1 LVYVFRPE
9 DCAGNLRLLTAIQR
23 PALRS
28 RITADGLVYGSGK
41 DVPGARH
48 LLARAG
54 AETPI
59 QPLTR
64 RQSAA
69 LELLGHRAMPF
80 WLLFD
85 PEGRLVLSLPTPS
98 TPEDHFRMIELLTK
112 ITGARR
118 ET

>member
-1 LVYVFRPE
+1 M
-9 DCAGNLRLLTAIQR
+9 
-23 PALRS
+23 
-28 RITADGLVYGSGK
+28 VYGSEK
-41 DVPGARH
+41 DLPSARR

-54 AETPI
+54 IETRI
-59 QPLTR
+59 RPLTT

-98 TPEDHFRMIELLTK
+98 TPEDHLRTIELLTR
-112 ITGARR
+112 ITGAQRD
-118 ET
+118 